1 MKHKGTETLCKKKTS
16 PSSPSSHP
24 PHPPHPPI
32 LLILPILP
40 ITHSPFPITN
50 YQLPITNYPLPIMK
64 IDKEQVHKVAH
75 LARLELTPEEEEKF
89 TTQLSSIL
97 DYFEQLSELD
107 TSQVKP
113 TTRAIDVSN
122 ITRSDKLEPFAN
134 LEGIFACA
142 PEQDGEFFRVPKI
155 L

>member
-1 MKHKGTETLCKKKTS
+1 FPNPQS
-16 PSSPSSHP
+16 P
-24 PHPPHPPI
+24 I
-32 LLILPILP
+32 P
-40 ITHSPFPITN
+40 ITH
-50 YQLPITNYPLPIMK
+50 YPLPIMK